1 MWERS
6 EMRSLKLHCIGVVQ
20 NITRSGMSKSQKLQA
35 CWSYVINNTYYSSA
49 YYPDLNQ
56 NDWWRM
62 TAWRTLATGKGNCYG
77 YACAFAA
84 LAREIGYDPYVVC
97 GRVPGTRDG
106 AGDGFTR
113 HSWVIINGLHYDPEG
128 QAKGWHTGVYGSYS
142 YGMDNQIQKTVN
154 FRTGRGN

>member
-1 MWERS
+1 M
-6 EMRSLKLHCIGVVQ
+6 
-20 NITRSGMSKSQKLQA
+20 
-35 CWSYVINNTYYSSA
+35 
-49 YYPDLNQ
+49 
-56 NDWWRM
+56 
-62 TAWRTLATGKGNCYG
+62 G

-128 QAKGWHTGVYGSYS
+128 QLKAGIPEFMEATATEWTIRSGKQLISVQEEET
-142 YGMDNQIQKTVN
+142 K
-154 FRTGRGN
+154 

>member
-1 MWERS
+1 MA
-6 EMRSLKLHCIGVVQ
+6 MPVHL
-20 NITRSGMSKSQKLQA
+20 
-35 CWSYVINNTYYSSA
+35 
-49 YYPDLNQ
+49 
-56 NDWWRM
+56 
-62 TAWRTLATGKGNCYG
+62 
-77 YACAFAA
+77 

>member
-1 MWERS
+1 M
-6 EMRSLKLHCIGVVQ
+6 
-20 NITRSGMSKSQKLQA
+20 
-35 CWSYVINNTYYSSA
+35 INNTYYSSA

-142 YGMDNQIQKTVN
+142 YGMDNQIRKTVN